1 MRTLYWVRND
11 LRVND
16 NTALFNAAK
25 KSKEGIIAVFFVTTE
40 LWRKKG
46 YGQNK
51 INFIL
56 NTLNIYSADLSKLN
70 ISLLISYAKNEKEI
84 ADQIIKTATQYQCDA
99 LFYNRSYELNEIKL
113 EEKVTRHFANINLQF
128 FSFDDETILPPG
140 NVRSRENKYYSIFT
154 PFKNQWVKEFK
165 KISPEVLP
173 APKKHNKLITVHGGI
188 KKSEAKTSKI
198 LSLWPAGETEA
209 KKRLRIF
216 IENKVTQYNKNRDF
230 PVIDGTSS
238 LSPYLAIGAISPRQC
253 LKAAIK
259 ANNNKLNTGN
269 KGIITWINELIW
281 RDFYK
286 HLIHGFQYICTNQ
299 SFKAYGERIQWSD
312 DKKLFNA
319 WKNGKTG
326 FPIIDAAMR
335 QLLQKGWMHN
345 RLRMV
350 TASFLTKLLLIDW
363 RWGENYFAENLIDYD
378 FSSNNGG
385 WQWAA
390 STGADSMPYFR
401 IFNPILQSQKYD
413 PNGDF
418 IRQYCPE
425 YHMVKAKEI
434 HLPKGKAIVE
444 YKVAKEKAIKIFKNA
459 TTIQQ
464 F

>member
-1 MRTLYWVRND
+1 MRTFYWVRND
-11 LRVND
+11 FRVND

-25 KSKEGIIAVFFVTTE
+25 QAKNGIIAVFFITTE
-40 LWRKKG
+40 LWRKRG

-51 INFIL
+51 IKFIL
-56 NTLNIYSADLSKLN
+56 NTVNIYSEDLLKLN
-70 ISLLISYAKNEKEI
+70 IPLLIRYARNEKEVADRLIKI
-84 ADQIIKTATQYQCDA
+84 ARQYQCNA
-99 LFYNRSYELNEIKL
+99 LFYNRSYELKKISL
-113 EEKVTRHFANINLQF
+113 EEKVTRDFANINLPV
-128 FSFDDETILPPG
+128 FSFDDEAILPPG
-140 NVRSRENKYYSIFT
+140 SVRTKEDKYYSIFS
-154 PFKNQWVKEFK
+154 PFKKQWINEFK
-165 KISPEVLP
+165 NMYFKVLP
-173 APKKHNKLITVHGGI
+173 APKKQKKLVAVEGKVKNFEI
-188 KKSEAKTSKI
+188 KASKI
-198 LSLWPAGETEA
+198 LSLWPTGEDEA

-216 IENKVTQYNKNRDF
+216 IEKRVRQYNTNREF
-230 PVIDGTSS
+230 PAINGTST

-253 LKAAIK
+253 LQAAIK
-259 ANNNKLNTGN
+259 ANNNKLNKGN
-269 KGIITWINELIW
+269 KGILTWINELIW

-286 HLIHGFQYICTNQ
+286 HLMWGFQYICTNQ
-299 SFKAYGERIQWSD
+299 SFKAYGKKIQWSN

-335 QLLQKGWMHN
+335 QLLQMGWMHN

-363 RWGENYFAENLIDYD
+363 RWGEKYFAENLIDYD

-401 IFNPILQSQKYD
+401 VFNPILQSQKYD

-425 YHMVKAKEI
+425 YQMVNSKDI
-434 HLPKGKAIVE
+434 HLPKEKAILE
-444 YKVAKEKAIKIFKNA
+444 YKTAKEKAIKIFKNA
-459 TTIQQ
+459 TI
-464 F
+464 